1 MRVSLFFSL
10 FQPSF
15 SIAEKGLESALSG
28 TEVFQCALVI
38 LENTITVDYSIPLDQ
53 QFPNLNTT
61 KFLKYA
67 NRNRR
72 DDIQDYTDGIRARL
86 DVKVESVEYS
96 ENEANAIA
104 VRS

>member
-15 SIAEKGLESALSG
+15 SIAEKGLEAALTG

-53 QFPNLNTT
+53 QFTNLNTT

-86 DVKVESVEYS
+86 DVKVESIEYS